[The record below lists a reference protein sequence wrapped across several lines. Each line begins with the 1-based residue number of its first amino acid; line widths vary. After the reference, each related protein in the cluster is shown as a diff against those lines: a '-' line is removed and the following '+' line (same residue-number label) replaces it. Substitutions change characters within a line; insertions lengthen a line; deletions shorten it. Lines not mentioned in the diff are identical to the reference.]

1 MPLNIVDI
9 GFVNLRFSDSPVVV
23 ALRDSRDVCRSRYV
37 QRLKMNDAMVSFLDL
52 SETVRS
58 YRAVMELW
66 LHDRGALTL
75 SWMESRYEDLVEA
88 FEATLREVLRF
99 IGLEWCAEMDH
110 TREMAKA
117 ETIGTPSYRDAT
129 SEVHDHAVGRGLA

>member
-1 MPLNIVDI
+1 MPLNIIDL
-9 GFVNLRFSDSPVVV
+9 GFVNLRFSNSPVVV
-23 ALRDSRDVCRSRYV
+23 ALRDPRDVCRSRYL
-37 QRLKMNDAMVSFLDL
+37 QRFKMNHAMVGFLDL

-66 LHDRGALTL
+66 LHDRGALTR

-99 IGLEWCAEMDH
+99 VGIEWCAEMDR

-117 ETIGTPSYRDAT
+117 ETSWTPSYRDAT
-129 SEVHDHAVGRGLA
+129 SEAHDRAMGRWRA